1 MSSSGPSASFTSDP
15 NDGWSE
21 FHRRWSRLTP
31 PLRPS
36 PDVVGAMAAQ
46 IAGRDARVLLLGV
59 TPELCDIAQETV
71 AVDHSANMIARV
83 WPGDTPSRKAV
94 LADWRSLPAMRADF
108 SAAIGDGS
116 LNAVSYA
123 DYPAVF
129 AQLARV
135 LAPGARIA
143 FRVYETPQ
151 HCEAVAQLRDDV
163 MAGRER
169 RFHAFKWRLAMA
181 LASERQNP
189 DLPVALI
196 YDVFSRVF
204 ADNQALLGA
213 TGWSGADLAEMEAYR
228 GRDTR
233 YSFPTRHQLLAALPA
248 QFKNAQFPSSGR
260 YALAERCPIFA
271 ADFMP

>member
-1 MSSSGPSASFTSDP
+1 M
-15 NDGWSE
+15 
-21 FHRRWSRLTP
+21 
-31 PLRPS
+31 
-36 PDVVGAMAAQ
+36 VGAIAAQ
-46 IAGRDARVLLLGV
+46 IAGHDTRVLLLGV
-59 TPELCDIAQETV
+59 TPELCGIAQETV

-94 LADWRSLPAMRADF
+94 LADWRSLPAVQPDF

-135 LAPGARIA
+135 LATGARIA

-151 HCEAVAQLRDDV
+151 HCETIAQLRDDV

-204 ADNQALLGA
+204 ADSEALLRA

-228 GRDTR
+228 GRDTK
-233 YSFPTRHQLLAALPA
+233 YSFPTRREILAAMPA
-248 QFKNAQFPSSGR
+248 PFTNARFPSSGS

-271 ADFMP
+271 ADFTP

>member
-1 MSSSGPSASFTSDP
+1 
-15 NDGWSE
+15 
-21 FHRRWSRLTP
+21 
-31 PLRPS
+31 
-36 PDVVGAMAAQ
+36 VVAAIAAQ
-46 IAGRDARVLLLGV
+46 IAGRDARVLMLGV
-59 TPELCDIAQETV
+59 TPELSGIGQETV

-83 WPGDTPSRKAV
+83 WPGDTPSRMAV
-94 LADWRSLPAMRADF
+94 LADWRSLPAMRPDF

-129 AQLARV
+129 APLARV
-135 LAPGARIA
+135 LAPGARVA

-151 HCEAVAQLRDDV
+151 PCETVAQLRGDV

-181 LASERQNP
+181 LASERQDP

-196 YDVFSRVF
+196 YDVFSSVF
-204 ADNQALLGA
+204 ADSEALLHA
-213 TGWSGADLAEMEAYR
+213 TGWSDADLAEMEAYR

-233 YSFPTRHQLLAALPA
+233 YSFPMRRQLLAALPA
-248 QFKNAQFPSSGR
+248 QFTNAQFPSSGS

-271 ADFMP
+271 ADFTP